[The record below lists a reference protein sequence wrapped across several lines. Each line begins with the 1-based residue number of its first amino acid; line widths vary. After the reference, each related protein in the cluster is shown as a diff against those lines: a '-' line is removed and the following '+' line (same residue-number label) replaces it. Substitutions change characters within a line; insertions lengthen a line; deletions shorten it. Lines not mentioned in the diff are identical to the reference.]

1 MSIEE
6 GGLRGVVPAGLGLDE
21 PRLFLRGRRIGPM
34 SDAPLML
41 GVSGC
46 RGIVG
51 ASLTPDVVARYAG
64 AFGGWLRE
72 QNGGKRAR
80 VVLGRDGRAG
90 GHVVQHAA
98 IAGLCGAGCDV
109 VDLGVEMTPTV
120 GVMVD
125 ELEAEGG
132 MILTASHNPQ
142 QWNGLKCLVREAG
155 AHGAAACAPDAAM
168 ATEIVERFRSGA
180 SGWQAWDGVG
190 SYTRQRDAGQIHV
203 ARVVERFGEDVLGAI
218 AAMKPAVVLDSV
230 NGAGADAGRMLLER
244 MGCRVIHLG
253 AEESG
258 IFPHTPEPTREN
270 LTGAGGLCEAVRQH
284 GAIVGFAQ
292 DPDADRLAVID
303 ERGEYIGEEYTL
315 VLAAGEVIDMG
326 MHGRERRAR
335 AVAVNLSTSRMIED
349 VAAEFGVEVV
359 RTPVGEAHVVRAMK
373 DADMVVGGE
382 GNGGLIWSGV
392 TYVRDSLSAMA
403 LVLGAIVRSNRQ
415 VSELIGRVPTY
426 AIEKRKVEIA
436 SREEAGPAGE
446 KVAAW
451 ARNGGGGAG
460 SSGGARVDTQ
470 DGVRVDWD
478 QCASAGGGAAW
489 VHVRAS
495 NTEPIMRLIAE
506 ARSVEG
512 AGSLLDEVAGVIAG

>member
-1 MSIEE
+1 MGES
-6 GGLRGVVPAGLGLDE
+6 
-21 PRLFLRGRRIGPM
+21 
-34 SDAPLML
+34 PLML

-46 RGIVG
+46 RGILG
-51 ASLTPDVVARYAG
+51 ASLTPDGAARYAG
-64 AFGGWLRE
+64 AFGGWLCERH
-72 QNGGKRAR
+72 GGRAR

-90 GHVVQHAA
+90 GHVLKHAA

-109 VDLGVEMTPTV
+109 VDLGIEMTPTV

-125 ELEAEGG
+125 ELEADGG

-142 QWNGLKCLVREAG
+142 EWNGLKCLVRERG
-155 AHGAAACAPDAAM
+155 ARGASACAPDAQM
-168 ATEIVERFRSGA
+168 AAKIVERFKKGETSWRR
-180 SGWQAWDGVG
+180 WDGVG
-190 SYTRQRDAGQIHV
+190 RVTTQRDAGQIHV
-203 ARVVERFGEDVLGAI
+203 LRVVDRFGQDVLGAI
-218 AAMKPAVVLDSV
+218 AAMKPTVVLDSV
-230 NGAGADAGRMLLER
+230 NGAGQDAGRQLLER
-244 MGCRVIHLG
+244 MGCRVVQLG
-253 AEESG
+253 ADESG

-315 VLAAGEVIDMG
+315 VLAAGEVIEMG
-326 MHGRERRAR
+326 VRGRERQSRG
-335 AVAVNLSTSRMIED
+335 VAVNLSTSRMIED
-349 VAAEFGVEVV
+349 VAGEYGVDVA
-359 RTPVGEAHVVRAMK
+359 RTPVGEAHVVKAMK
-373 DADMVVGGE
+373 DADMLVGGE
-382 GNGGLIWSGV
+382 GNGGLIWSSV

-415 VSELIGRVPTY
+415 VSELVGRVPRY
-426 AIEKRKVEIA
+426 AIEKRKVEIGG
-436 SREEAGPAGE
+436 REEAGPAGE

-451 ARNGGGGAG
+451 ARSGGGGT
-460 SSGGARVDTQ
+460 GARVDVQ

-478 QCASAGGGAAW
+478 ECAAAGGGAAW

-506 ARSVEG
+506 ARSGEG
-512 AGSLLDEVAGVIAG
+512 AGSLLDAVAGVIAGS